1 MNKDERVQSTLRKM
15 PSWQV
20 SLIPFGVLTLSLVVV
35 IKIFGADA
43 LLGGSQV
50 CLLLA
55 SAVTAAISMFAY
67 KNSWEILEF
76 CILDNIRA
84 VGSAILICCLS
95 GR

>member
-1 MNKDERVQSTLRKM
+1 MDTNERVQSTMRRL

-20 SLIPFGVLTLSLVVV
+20 SLVPFGVLTLSLVVV

-55 SAVTAAISMFAY
+55 TAVYSGYFH
-67 KNSWEILEF
+67 
-76 CILDNIRA
+76 
-84 VGSAILICCLS
+84 VCLQS
-95 GR
+95 LMEQAGDVHFG

>member
-1 MNKDERVQSTLRKM
+1 MRRL

-20 SLIPFGVLTLSLVVV
+20 SLVPFGVLTLSLVVV

-55 SAVTAAISMFAY
+55 TAVTAAISMFVY
-67 KNSWEILEF
+67 KASWNRLETVHF
-76 CILDNIRA
+76 
-84 VGSAILICCLS
+84 G
-95 GR
+95 